1 MSSPRS
7 RGSSPSGSPRS
18 PGKNNALNNELA
30 HAKRAISVS
39 PPSSPPYLPLTLRQV
54 LKQEK
59 ENEEAKVLKLHK
71 VLEKERADLRE
82 VLEKGDHRSRH
93 DYPLLTNTCPAQNK
107 VAELKKIKKEQE
119 EEIERLKK
127 LICAPGSCRPAGVFY
142 YDLLRLNL

>member
-1 MSSPRS
+1 M
-7 RGSSPSGSPRS
+7 
-18 PGKNNALNNELA
+18 
-30 HAKRAISVS
+30 
-39 PPSSPPYLPLTLRQV
+39 

-93 DYPLLTNTCPAQNK
+93 DYPLLTIPAAQTK